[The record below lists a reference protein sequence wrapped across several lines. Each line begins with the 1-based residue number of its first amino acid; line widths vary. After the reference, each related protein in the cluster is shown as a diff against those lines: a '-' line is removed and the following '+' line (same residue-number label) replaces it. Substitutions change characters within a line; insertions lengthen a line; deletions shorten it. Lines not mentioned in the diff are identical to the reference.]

1 MSTQALH
8 HIANGQIQ
16 NGHMPKYRY
25 RKRVAFFLTGVIVM
39 LGIFWATTKNP
50 SLLKRPDE
58 LPQRFEDSI
67 LQSAKRVDSAF
78 EAHWESNAIQCAPKA
93 PWYGIVRR
101 ISLGLVGNGL
111 SLEEFRTLESIPEAD
126 RVAWWTEYLLSDR
139 RFADHLA
146 EHWTRATVGT
156 NNGPFLLFRR
166 RKYVSWL
173 ADEFQANQPFDRLV
187 TKLITAK
194 GSWTDSPEVNFLTAT
209 MDEADNGRPDAV
221 RLAGRTSRAFLAM
234 RIDCLQC
241 HNDYLGNVQFPSGL
255 EQPPRTG
262 QQSDFHQLAA
272 FYSSIKMENP
282 FSGLRNEE
290 IPYRFK
296 YLNEQEE
303 SLVRPEVPFNGSADD
318 SPWCAIEK
326 GTREELAA
334 WVTHKENR
342 SFARAVVN
350 RFWAIL
356 TGKPLVD
363 PVDAIPIEGPF
374 PPGLEELA
382 DDFTAHN
389 YDVQRLIRV
398 IVASKPFQ
406 LDSRWANTTEQADL
420 LEHGNAA
427 GDIAGESSGEQ
438 SSVETHNAQL
448 CEQSWASFPIT
459 QLRPEQMAACI
470 HQACRLKT
478 IDASSS
484 IISQLELF
492 GSVNDFTKAY
502 GDRGEDEF
510 MEQSVTIP
518 QRLLMMNGDFLSERI
533 DNNPIMNASTRIASL
548 ARDDATAIDN
558 AFLSTLNRLPTSE
571 EREHF
576 LTQIGG
582 KRRDDRSRE
591 LGDIYWAL
599 LNSSEFQWNH

>member
-8 HIANGQIQ
+8 QTPN
-16 NGHMPKYRY
+16 YRF
-25 RKRVAFFLTGVIVM
+25 RKRATFLLTGVVVL

-50 SLLKRPDE
+50 SLLKRPEE
-58 LPQRFEDSI
+58 LPSRFEESI
-67 LQSAKRVDSAF
+67 LDSARRVDSAF
-78 EAHWESNAIQCAPKA
+78 EAHWSSSAIQSAPEA
-93 PWYGIVRR
+93 PWYTVVRR
-101 ISLGLVGNGL
+101 VSLGLVGNGL

-126 RVAWWTEYLLSDR
+126 RIAWWTEYLLSDR
-139 RFADHLA
+139 RSADHLA

-156 NNGPFLLFRR
+156 NDGPFLLFRR

-209 MDEADNGRPDAV
+209 MDEADNQRPDAV

-241 HNDYLGNVQFPSGL
+241 HNDYLGNVQFPSFS
-255 EQPPRTG
+255 EQSPRTG

-272 FYSSIKMENP
+272 FYSNIKMENP

-318 SPWCAIEK
+318 SPWCAIES

-356 TGKPLVD
+356 TGKPLVE
-363 PVDAIPIEGPF
+363 PVDAIPLEGPF
-374 PPGLEELA
+374 PPGLEELV
-382 DDFTAHN
+382 DDFTTHN
-389 YDVQRLIRV
+389 FDVQRLIRV

-406 LDSRWANTTEQADL
+406 LDSRWANSTEEVDL
-420 LEHGNAA
+420 LEH
-427 GDIAGESSGEQ
+427 S
-438 SSVETHNAQL
+438 
-448 CEQSWASFPIT
+448 EQSWASFPIT

-510 MEQSVTIP
+510 IEQSVTIP
-518 QRLLMMNGDFLSERI
+518 QRLLMMNGNFLAERI

-548 ARDDATAIDN
+548 ARDDTTAIEN
-558 AFLSTLNRLPTSE
+558 AFLSTLNRIPSSE

-576 LTQIGG
+576 LTRIRG
-582 KRRDDRSRE
+582 KRRDERSRE
-591 LGDIYWAL
+591 MGNIYWAL

>member
-8 HIANGQIQ
+8 QTPN
-16 NGHMPKYRY
+16 YRF
-25 RKRVAFFLTGVIVM
+25 RKRATFLLTGVVVL

-50 SLLKRPDE
+50 SLLKRPEE
-58 LPQRFEDSI
+58 LPSRFEESI
-67 LQSAKRVDSAF
+67 LDSARRVDSAF
-78 EAHWESNAIQCAPKA
+78 EAHWSSSAIQSAPKA
-93 PWYGIVRR
+93 PWYTVVRR

-111 SLEEFRTLESIPEAD
+111 SLEEFRRLESIPEAD
-126 RVAWWTEYLLSDR
+126 RIAWWTEYLLSDR
-139 RFADHLA
+139 RSADHLA

-156 NNGPFLLFRR
+156 NDGPFLLFRR
-166 RKYVSWL
+166 RKYVNWL

-209 MDEADNGRPDAV
+209 MDEADNQRPDAI

-241 HNDYLGNVQFPSGL
+241 HNDYLGNVQFPSVS
-255 EQPPRTG
+255 EQSPRTG

-272 FYSSIKMENP
+272 FYSNIKMENP

-318 SPWCAIEK
+318 SPWCTIES

-356 TGKPLVD
+356 TGKPLVE
-363 PVDAIPIEGPF
+363 PVDAIPLGGPF
-374 PPGLEELA
+374 PPGLEELV
-382 DDFTAHN
+382 DDFTTHN
-389 YDVQRLIRV
+389 FDIQRLIRV

-406 LDSRWANTTEQADL
+406 LDSRWANSTEEVDL
-420 LEHGNAA
+420 LEH
-427 GDIAGESSGEQ
+427 S
-438 SSVETHNAQL
+438 
-448 CEQSWASFPIT
+448 EQSWASFPIT

-510 MEQSVTIP
+510 IEQSVTIP
-518 QRLLMMNGDFLSERI
+518 QRLLMMNGNFLAERI

-548 ARDDATAIDN
+548 ARDDTTAIEN
-558 AFLSTLNRLPTSE
+558 AFLSTLNRIPSSE

-576 LTQIGG
+576 LTRIRG
-582 KRRDDRSRE
+582 KRRDERSRE
-591 LGDIYWAL
+591 MGNIYWAL

>member
-8 HIANGQIQ
+8 QTPN
-16 NGHMPKYRY
+16 YRF
-25 RKRVAFFLTGVIVM
+25 RKRATFLLTGVVVL

-50 SLLKRPDE
+50 SLLKRPEE
-58 LPQRFEDSI
+58 LPQRFEESI
-67 LQSAKRVDSAF
+67 LDSARRVDSAF
-78 EAHWESNAIQCAPKA
+78 EAHWLSNAIQSAPKA
-93 PWYGIVRR
+93 PWYTVVRR

-126 RVAWWTEYLLSDR
+126 RIAWWTEYLLSDR
-139 RFADHLA
+139 RSADHLA

-209 MDEADNGRPDAV
+209 MDEADNQRPDAV

-241 HNDYLGNVQFPSGL
+241 HNDYLGNVQFPSGS
-255 EQPPRTG
+255 EQSPRTG

-272 FYSSIKMENP
+272 FYSNIKMENP

-318 SPWCAIEK
+318 SPWCTIK
-326 GTREELAA
+326 SGTREELAA

-356 TGKPLVD
+356 TGKPLVE
-363 PVDAIPIEGPF
+363 PVDAIPLEGPF
-374 PPGLEELA
+374 PPGLEELV
-382 DDFTAHN
+382 DDFTTHN
-389 YDVQRLIRV
+389 FDIQRLIRV

-406 LDSRWANTTEQADL
+406 LDSRWANSTEEVDL
-420 LEHGNAA
+420 LEH
-427 GDIAGESSGEQ
+427 S
-438 SSVETHNAQL
+438 
-448 CEQSWASFPIT
+448 EQSWASFPIT

-510 MEQSVTIP
+510 IEQSVTIP
-518 QRLLMMNGDFLSERI
+518 QRLLMMNGGFLAERI

-548 ARDDATAIDN
+548 ARDDITAIEN
-558 AFLSTLNRLPTSE
+558 AFLSTLNRIPTSE

-576 LTQIGG
+576 LTRIRG
-582 KRRDDRSRE
+582 KRRDERSRE
-591 LGDIYWAL
+591 MGNIYWAL

>member
-8 HIANGQIQ
+8 QTPN
-16 NGHMPKYRY
+16 YRF
-25 RKRVAFFLTGVIVM
+25 RKRATFLLTGVVVL

-50 SLLKRPDE
+50 SLLKRPEE
-58 LPQRFEDSI
+58 LPSRFEESI
-67 LQSAKRVDSAF
+67 LDSARRVDSAF
-78 EAHWESNAIQCAPKA
+78 EAHWSSSAIQSAPEA
-93 PWYGIVRR
+93 PWYTVVRR
-101 ISLGLVGNGL
+101 VSLGLVGNGL

-126 RVAWWTEYLLSDR
+126 RIAWWTEYLLSDR
-139 RFADHLA
+139 RSADHLA

-156 NNGPFLLFRR
+156 NDGPFLLFRR

-209 MDEADNGRPDAV
+209 MDEADNQRPDAV

-241 HNDYLGNVQFPSGL
+241 HNDYLGNVQFPSFS
-255 EQPPRTG
+255 EQSPRTG

-272 FYSSIKMENP
+272 FYSNIKMENP

-303 SLVRPEVPFNGSADD
+303 SLVRPDVPFNGSADN
-318 SPWCAIEK
+318 SPWCAIES

-356 TGKPLVD
+356 TGKPLVE
-363 PVDAIPIEGPF
+363 PVDAIPLEGPF
-374 PPGLEELA
+374 PPGLEELV
-382 DDFTAHN
+382 DDFTTHN
-389 YDVQRLIRV
+389 FDVQRLIRV

-406 LDSRWANTTEQADL
+406 LDSRWANSTEEVDL
-420 LEHGNAA
+420 LEH
-427 GDIAGESSGEQ
+427 S
-438 SSVETHNAQL
+438 
-448 CEQSWASFPIT
+448 EQSWASFPIT

-510 MEQSVTIP
+510 IEQSVTIP
-518 QRLLMMNGDFLSERI
+518 QRLLMMNGNFLAERI

-548 ARDDATAIDN
+548 ARDDTTAIEN
-558 AFLSTLNRLPTSE
+558 AFLSTLNRIPSSE

-576 LTQIGG
+576 LTRIRG
-582 KRRDDRSRE
+582 KRGDERSRE
-591 LGDIYWAL
+591 MGNIYWAL